1 MSLMSQILSYGK
13 DIVLLT
19 ERVDTLLQE
28 RKLVMAKLEDH
39 EQRLVR
45 IETLIEIASRQRRLP
60 RRV

>member
-28 RKLVMAKLEDH
+28 RKLAMAKLEDH
-39 EQRLVR
+39 EHRLVR

-60 RRV
+60 RKE

>member
-60 RRV
+60 RRE

>member
-45 IETLIEIASRQRRLP
+45 IETLIEIASRARRLP
-60 RRV
+60 RQE

>member
-45 IETLIEIASRQRRLP
+45 IETLIEIAGRRRRLP
-60 RRV
+60 RPE